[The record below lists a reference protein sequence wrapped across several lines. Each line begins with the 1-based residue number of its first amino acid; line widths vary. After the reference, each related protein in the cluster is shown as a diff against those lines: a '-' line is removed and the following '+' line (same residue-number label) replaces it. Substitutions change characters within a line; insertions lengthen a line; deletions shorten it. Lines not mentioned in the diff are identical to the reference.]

1 MTALLAL
8 AANAGC
14 ALLLYLASPQQRLR
28 AMPLPASAR
37 LSATVLG
44 AVSLALWIT
53 AAGIGAGI
61 AAALITFML
70 SCVSLPYL
78 AWRFGPAVAKEG
90 RR

>member
-1 MTALLAL
+1 LTALFAL
-8 AANAGC
+8 AVNAGS

-28 AMPLPASAR
+28 VMPLPAVAR
-37 LSATVLG
+37 LSAAALG

-61 AAALITFML
+61 TATLITFML

-78 AWRFGPAVAKEG
+78 GWRFGPAVAKEG
-90 RR
+90 HR